1 MSQSQ
6 TITGT
11 LRYLPQAA
19 VLDAA
24 SQTGQTTSYLLLMD
38 FPPGGNTI
46 LTQEAAARAFLV
58 NHGHKE
64 GSTLGVDGVTDE
76 VGGQPVIHVIQVL

>member
-1 MSQSQ
+1 MSQPQ
-6 TITGT
+6 TIAGT

-19 VLDAA
+19 VLDAP
-24 SQTGQTTSYLLLMD
+24 SQVGQTTSFLLLMD

-46 LTQEAAARAFLV
+46 PTQEAAARAFLD
-58 NHGHKE
+58 NHGYKDRTAL
-64 GSTLGVDGVTDE
+64 SVYGVPDV